1 MSKVKNKTESLSD
14 FDVQQLRDK
23 VSSLKKE
30 LFNLRFQ
37 KTLGELKNTSRFS
50 EVRKNIA
57 RVNTELTTRK
67 SNRGN

>member
-1 MSKVKNKTESLSD
+1 MSKLKNKTESLSD
-14 FDVQQLRDK
+14 FDVQQLQNK
-23 VSSLKKE
+23 VSALKKE

-57 RVNTELTTRK
+57 RVNTELTARK

>member
-1 MSKVKNKTESLSD
+1 MSKLKNKTESLSD
-14 FDVQQLRDK
+14 FDVQQLQDK

-57 RVNTELTTRK
+57 RVNTELTARK

>member
-1 MSKVKNKTESLSD
+1 MSKVKNATESLSD
-14 FDVQQLRDK
+14 FDVKQLQDK
-23 VSSLKKE
+23 ISSLKKE

-57 RVNTELTTRK
+57 RVNTELTARK

>member
-1 MSKVKNKTESLSD
+1 MSKVKNTTESLSD
-14 FDVQQLRDK
+14 FDLKQLQDK
-23 VSSLKKE
+23 ISSLKKE

-57 RVNTELTTRK
+57 RVNTELTARK

>member
-14 FDVQQLRDK
+14 FDVQQLQDK
-23 VSSLKKE
+23 VGSLKKE

-57 RVNTELTTRK
+57 RVNTELTVRK

>member
-1 MSKVKNKTESLSD
+1 MSKVKNTTESLSD
-14 FDVQQLRDK
+14 FDLKQLQDK
-23 VSSLKKE
+23 INSLKKE

-57 RVNTELTTRK
+57 RVNTELTARK

>member
-1 MSKVKNKTESLSD
+1 MSKVKNTTESLSD
-14 FDVQQLRDK
+14 FDLKQLQDK
-23 VSSLKKE
+23 ITSLKKE

-57 RVNTELTTRK
+57 RVNTELTARK

>member
-1 MSKVKNKTESLSD
+1 MSKVNKQAELLSD
-14 FDVQQLRDK
+14 FDIKQLQDR
-23 VSSLKKE
+23 VLALKKE

-37 KTLGELKNTSRFS
+37 KTLGDLKNTSRFS

-57 RVNTELTTRK
+57 RVNTEISARK

>member
-14 FDVQQLRDK
+14 FDVQQLQDK

-57 RVNTELTTRK
+57 RVNTELTARK